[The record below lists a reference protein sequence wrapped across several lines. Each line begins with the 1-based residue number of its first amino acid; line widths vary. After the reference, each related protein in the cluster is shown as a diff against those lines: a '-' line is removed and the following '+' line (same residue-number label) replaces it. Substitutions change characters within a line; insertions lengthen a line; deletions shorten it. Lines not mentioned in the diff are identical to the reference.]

1 MVRSMDEILHYQID
15 SYVRNTMTHDERLA
29 FEQEALDDENLRREI
44 ALTLLIKKLLGDR
57 KRKLMM
63 IKGWE
68 AKRRARVV
76 KAVSVASIAAVA
88 LLAIAVIRP
97 DGAPEFSHE
106 VVAQQPQPAPT
117 SDMEKQKKVSEAMT
131 KVRQK
136 SNDKEVVDMVDDLE
150 NERDIPSVTEMQ
162 AVKFMNVKETDEKMD
177 EQQLQ
182 MKAYELYWLKICSL
196 IRMGKRDEAIALL
209 KDFTKI
215 KGTYQEQADSLLIEM
230 AHK

>member
-1 MVRSMDEILHYQID
+1 MDEILHYQID
-15 SYVRNTMTHDERLA
+15 SYVRNEMTQDERLA

-63 IKGWE
+63 IKGLE
-68 AKRRARVV
+68 AKRRTRVI

-97 DGAPEFSHE
+97 DGAPELSHE

-117 SDMEKQKKVSEAMT
+117 SDTEKQKKVSEAMT

-150 NERDIPSVTEMQ
+150 NDIPSVTEMQ
-162 AVKFMNVKETDEKMD
+162 TAKFMNVKKTDEKMD
-177 EQQLQ
+177 EQLLQ

-230 AHK
+230 VNK

>member
-15 SYVRNTMTHDERLA
+15 SYVRNAMTHDERLA

-57 KRKLMM
+57 KRELMM

-68 AKRRARVV
+68 AKRRAR
-76 KAVSVASIAAVA
+76 VASIAAVA

-230 AHK
+230 ANK

>member
-1 MVRSMDEILHYQID
+1 
-15 SYVRNTMTHDERLA
+15 MTQDERLA

-63 IKGWE
+63 IKGLE
-68 AKRRARVV
+68 AKRRARVI

-97 DGAPEFSHE
+97 DGAPELSHE
-106 VVAQQPQPAPT
+106 VVAQQSKPAPT
-117 SDMEKQKKVSEAMT
+117 SDMEKQVSEAMT

-150 NERDIPSVTEMQ
+150 NEKDIPSVTEMQ
-162 AVKFMNVKETDEKMD
+162 AAKFMNVKKTDEKMD
-177 EQQLQ
+177 EQLLQ

-230 AHK
+230 ANK